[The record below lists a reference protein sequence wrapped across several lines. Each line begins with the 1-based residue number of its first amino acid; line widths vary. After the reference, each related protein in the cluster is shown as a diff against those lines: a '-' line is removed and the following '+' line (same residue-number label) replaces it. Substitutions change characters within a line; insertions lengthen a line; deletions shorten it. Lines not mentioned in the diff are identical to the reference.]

1 MCQDSLKL
9 YLFNFKK
16 KNLTKLGFRVRFELR
31 LTNLKIKSPVS
42 DIFFFYRV
50 HKVRHHHGVQGQMHL
65 HGCRSYGQGEK
76 GVCETEVKQKAK
88 YRKKRVALKINCTTT
103 ESCNSVSIKF

>member
-9 YLFNFKK
+9 YLLNFKK
-16 KNLTKLGFRVRFELR
+16 IDKIRFRVRFELR
-31 LTNLKIKSPVS
+31 LTNLKIKGPVS
-42 DIFFFYRV
+42 DFFFFFYRV
-50 HKVRHHHGVQGQMHL
+50 HKVRHQHGVRGQMHL

-103 ESCNSVSIKF
+103 ESCNSVSIQF

>member
-42 DIFFFYRV
+42 DIFFFLPCPQGPTSPWSSRADASSW
-50 HKVRHHHGVQGQMHL
+50 VQELWTGRERCM
-65 HGCRSYGQGEK
+65 
-76 GVCETEVKQKAK
+76 
-88 YRKKRVALKINCTTT
+88 
-103 ESCNSVSIKF
+103 